1 MNRLTPIAILAAALT
16 LAGCLVSDD
25 PLFDSASGSAAPLA
39 PGRYQACAEPVEEEP
54 DCQLLGVS
62 LRDDGAY
69 EFLAQE
75 EDIVVARFYAMGGP
89 DYVVQFADDDGEGY
103 RYFWAQAKA
112 DTMKLVMIWCE
123 ELPASLR
130 ESMKRDGLIAQE
142 EGSTTCKAL
151 KPEAAV
157 LAAAAYRDG
166 AATPD
171 SLLKLSP
178 AP

>member
-1 MNRLTPIAILAAALT
+1 MTTLKPLAILAAMLT
-16 LAGCLVSDD
+16 LAGCLVSDE
-25 PLFDSASGSAAPLA
+25 PLFDAASASAAPLTS
-39 PGRYQACAEPVEEEP
+39 GRYVACAEPVEEEP
-54 DCQLLGVS
+54 DCQPLGVS

-69 EFLAQE
+69 EFEAP
-75 EDIVVARFYAMGGP
+75 DDDVIIARFRAIGGP
-89 DYVVQFADDDGEGY
+89 DYVVQFAEDDGEGY
-103 RYFWAQAKA
+103 RYFWAQTK
-112 DTMKLVMIWCE
+112 DETMTLVMIWCE
-123 ELPASLR
+123 ELPADLR
-130 ESMKRDGLIAQE
+130 ESMKQDGLIAQE
-142 EGSTTCKAL
+142 EASSTCTAL